1 MLVSFWSSWQSA
13 AVVSINTSQPA
24 LPASRGATHKLGNI
38 FLLVKNHLG
47 TRTKIINQRYNRW
60 NIYRNM
66 YLTWI
71 LSETNQVRILAG
83 DNNSITRGE
92 KLKSSKQRSD
102 TIWHILTRKKV
113 MKILLLVLNIVY
125 TVQVSQSSNIYS
137 INLLEQSVY
146 CLTSVYCSLIQTRSS
161 MWT

>member
-102 TIWHILTRKKV
+102 TIWHILTRKEKRWRYCCWCWTLFIQFRSVSLVTYIQLTCSSKV
-113 MKILLLVLNIVY
+113 C
-125 TVQVSQSSNIYS
+125 TVWQVST
-137 INLLEQSVY
+137 V
-146 CLTSVYCSLIQTRSS
+146 V
-161 MWT
+161 